1 MHGMPK
7 QYSWL
12 ANQPIRRKL
21 LFAFGLVLGLFVLSS
36 YGSFDILATR
46 SAASQWTSHT
56 HAVIDE
62 GLGTEEAFHAQQ
74 LGVRGYLLSAA
85 PSQRRLYD
93 SAGLDFDRQFS
104 RLRDLTSDNPV
115 QQARLRMIDADVR
128 EWRLEAMV
136 VMRQAQPL
144 TAIQSQADKT
154 SAMAYL
160 DRVAPQLNVLQKLF
174 DDMEATERG
183 LLTVRTAALERT
195 VTLSKL
201 FLLGSLLLG
210 IAISLI
216 AIYYAERLV
225 AMPIRQMVELMTR
238 LAQGDHGI
246 EVTRLGRKDE
256 VGAIARALQ
265 VFKHSAIENEQRT
278 WVKIAVAEISQRLQ
292 ASTSIPAF
300 AQALTAELAS
310 RVHAGVAA
318 FHVARDEGG
327 VLELA
332 GGYGLQ
338 TAEANAPQA
347 ASVHGLVEQCSRERK
362 PITLTAIPDNY
373 LRVQS
378 GLGESAPKVITLLP
392 VQSQHVSLGVLEFGS
407 FEPPSQVQESLL
419 VDILPIAALSLQNLQ
434 RALHTARLLDET
446 RRQSEAL
453 RIQQEELRST
463 NEELHSQALELQ
475 RQSDRLRASEEEL
488 RQQTE
493 ELQASNEELRQKGD
507 MLNEQKRSLE
517 VLQRETQE
525 KAGEIARASQYKSDF
540 LANMSHELRTPLN
553 SLLILSRSLADND
566 DGNLSADEIE
576 SAQVIHESG
585 SNLLRLIND
594 ILDLS
599 KVEAGKMEL
608 VLDEVALDD
617 LTASLA
623 RNFRHMAAEKG
634 LQLEIST
641 DPELPP
647 TLRNDRTRIGQV
659 LSNLL
664 SNAIKFTSHGTVR
677 VHVSRPDVDSALP
690 PGMQAAHTIAIAVSD
705 TGIGIAS
712 DKLDRVFQAFEQ
724 ADAGTSRHY
733 GGTGLGLTISRSIAR
748 LLGGDISLRSEVG
761 SGSTFTLLLRDRIE
775 SDEGATRALTPS
787 RVQVKAPRIATTPV
801 LTIIDDRDALQ
812 SGSTANSASIIPT
825 ILIVEDDPAFAR
837 ILADMIHRKGYRVLA
852 AANGEDGI
860 ELARRYQP
868 TGILLDVILPGADGW
883 TVIDSLKND
892 ALTRHIPVHFISA
905 VDETA
910 RARDLGAVGFLTKPV
925 TRDAIAGAF
934 DRLLHFAAG
943 ATRHVLVIDDDSAAR
958 LAVRK
963 LIASDSVEVAD
974 ADSGESA
981 LQAMEGRKFDCIV
994 LDLGLPGMSGFE
1006 FLDRIGG
1013 YDAAPPV
1020 VVYSGRELS
1029 REESLRLRQYTD
1041 SIVIKGALSPDRLL
1055 DEVSLFLHSVRS
1067 HRSASGHDVSAQGGS
1082 GQGASGREFDNA
1094 LQGRKVLLVDDDMRN
1109 LYALSKALRSKGLDV
1124 TLAQDGPKALAL
1136 IEENPALELV
1146 LMDIM
1151 MPGMDGHETMRRIRQ
1166 QPRHARLPIIALTA
1180 KAMRGD
1186 REQCLEAGASDYLTK
1201 PIDVD
1206 KLLSMMRV
1214 WLQD

>member
-21 LFAFGLVLGLFVLSS
+21 ILAFGLVLGLFVLSS
-36 YGSFDILATR
+36 YGSFKILAIR
-46 SAASQWTSHT
+46 SAASQWTLHSYSVVH
-56 HAVIDE
+56 
-62 GLGTEEAFHAQQ
+62 EALNAELAFREQQ
-74 LGVRGYLLSAA
+74 VGFRGYLLTSA
-85 PSQRRLYD
+85 PSQRQLYD
-93 SAGLDFDRQFS
+93 SAGKDLDGKLS
-104 RLRDLTSDNPV
+104 RLQLLTSDNPA
-115 QQARLRMIDADVR
+115 QQTRLQQLANAIHDWRVETMADMEQLQR
-128 EWRLEAMV
+128 TPA
-136 VMRQAQPL
+136 
-144 TAIQSQADKT
+144 TQSQ
-154 SAMAYL
+154 SASTIAF
-160 DRVAPQLNVLQKLF
+160 LNGIEDELNQVHRAF
-174 DDMEATERG
+174 DDVETTERS
-183 LLTVRTAALERT
+183 LLTTRSAALERS
-195 VTLSKL
+195 VALSKI
-201 FLLGSLLLG
+201 FLLASLLLG
-210 IAISLI
+210 IAIGLI

-225 AMPIRQMVELMTR
+225 ALPIRQMVALMTR
-238 LAQGDHGI
+238 LAEGDHGI

-265 VFKHSAIENEQRT
+265 VFKHSAIETEQRT
-278 WVKIAVAEISQRLQ
+278 WVKTAVADISQRLQ
-292 ASTSIPAF
+292 TAASIPGF
-300 AQALTAELAS
+300 ADALSAELAP
-310 RVHAGVAA
+310 RLQAGVAA
-318 FHVARDEGG
+318 FHVPREQGTG
-327 VLELA
+327 LQQA

-338 TAEANAPQA
+338 ANDPNTPGAV
-347 ASVHGLVEQCSRERK
+347 SGHGLVEQCALERK

-392 VQSQHVSLGVLEFGS
+392 VQNQQALMGVLEFGS
-407 FEPPSQVQESLL
+407 FESPNQAQQALL
-419 VDILPIAALSLQNLQ
+419 SDILPIAALSLENLQ
-434 RALHTARLLDET
+434 NALQTARLLGET
-446 RRQSEAL
+446 QRQAEAL
-453 RIQQEELRST
+453 RVQQEELRSS

-475 RQSDRLRASEEEL
+475 RQSDRLRTSEEEL
-488 RQQTE
+488 RQQSE
-493 ELQASNEELRQKGD
+493 ELQSSNEELRQKGD
-507 MLNEQKRSLE
+507 ILNEQKRSLE
-517 VLQRETQE
+517 VLQRETLD

-585 SNLLRLIND
+585 SNLLQLIND

-608 VLDEVALDD
+608 VLDDFALGD
-617 LTASLA
+617 LTTNLS

-641 DPELPP
+641 NPDLPP

-664 SNAIKFTSHGTVR
+664 SNAIKFTSHGSVR
-677 VHVSRPDVDSALP
+677 VHVSRPDADTALP
-690 PGMQAAHTIAIAVSD
+690 EGMQTAHTIAIAVSD
-705 TGIGIAS
+705 TGIGIAA

-724 ADAGTSRHY
+724 ADAGTSRQY

-748 LLGGDISLRSEVG
+748 LLGGDIVLRSEVG
-761 SGSTFTLLLRDRIE
+761 AGSTFTLLVRDRIE
-775 SDEGATRALTPS
+775 GDKHTTAALTP
-787 RVQVKAPRIATTPV
+787 ALAIA
-801 LTIIDDRDALQ
+801 DDRDALQ
-812 SGSTANSASIIPT
+812 TGSLGKSSATIIPT

-883 TVIDSLKND
+883 TVIDTLKAD
-892 ALTRHIPVHFISA
+892 AATRHIPVHFISA

-925 TRDAIAGAF
+925 TRDAIVGAF
-934 DRLLHFAAG
+934 DRLLHFTAG
-943 ATRHVLVIDDDSAAR
+943 ATRHVLVVDDDSAAR

-963 LIASDSVEVAD
+963 LIASDSVAITES
-974 ADSGESA
+974 DSGETA
-981 LQAMEGRKFDCIV
+981 LQAMETATFDCVV

-1006 FLDRIGG
+1006 FLDRIGRL
-1013 YDAAPPV
+1013 DAAPPV

-1029 REESLRLRQYTD
+1029 REENLQLRQYTD
-1041 SIVIKGALSPDRLL
+1041 SIVIKGAMSPDRLL
-1055 DEVSLFLHSVRS
+1055 DEVSLFLHSMRT
-1067 HRSASGHDVSAQGGS
+1067 QP
-1082 GQGASGREFDNA
+1082 GASGRDASQQSASGRGQDNA

-1109 LYALSKALRSKGLDV
+1109 LYALSKVLRSKGLDV
-1124 TLAQDGPKALAL
+1124 VLAQDGPKALA
-1136 IEENPALELV
+1136 IIDDNPALELV

-1151 MPGMDGHETMRRIRQ
+1151 MPGMDGLEAMRRIRL
-1166 QPRHARLPIIALTA
+1166 QPRHAQLPIIALTA

-1214 WLQD
+1214 WLQG

>member
-21 LFAFGLVLGLFVLSS
+21 ILAFGLVLGLFVLSS
-36 YGSFDILATR
+36 YGSFKILGIR
-46 SAASQWTSHT
+46 SAASQWTLHSYSVVH
-56 HAVIDE
+56 
-62 GLGTEEAFHAQQ
+62 EALNAELAFREQQ
-74 LGVRGYLLSAA
+74 VGFRGYLLTSA
-85 PSQRRLYD
+85 PSQRLLYD
-93 SAGLDFDRQFS
+93 SAGQDLDGKLS
-104 RLRDLTSDNPV
+104 RLRLLTSDNPS
-115 QQARLRMIDADVR
+115 QQTRLQQLTNAVHD
-128 EWRLEAMV
+128 WRVETLA
-136 VMRQAQPL
+136 
-144 TAIQSQADKT
+144 
-154 SAMAYL
+154 
-160 DRVAPQLNVLQKLF
+160 
-174 DDMEATERG
+174 DMEQFQSTRAKQTQTDNAGTIAFLNGIEPELNQVHRAFVDVERAERR
-183 LLTVRTAALERT
+183 LLTTRSAALERS
-195 VTLSKL
+195 VTLSKI
-201 FLLGSLLLG
+201 FLLTSLLIG
-210 IAISLI
+210 VAIGLI

-225 AMPIRQMVELMTR
+225 ALPIRQMVALMTR
-238 LAQGDHGI
+238 LAEGDHGI
-246 EVTRLGRKDE
+246 KVTRLGRKDE

-265 VFKHSAIENEQRT
+265 VFKHSAIETEQHT
-278 WVKIAVAEISQRLQ
+278 WVKTAVADISQRLQ
-292 ASTSIPAF
+292 TAASIPGF
-300 AQALTAELAS
+300 ADALTAELAP
-310 RVHAGVAA
+310 RIQAGVAA
-318 FHVARDEGG
+318 FHVPREQDTG
-327 VLELA
+327 LKQA

-338 TAEANAPQA
+338 ANDPNAPA
-347 ASVHGLVEQCSRERK
+347 PVTGRGLVEQCALERK
-362 PITLTAIPDNY
+362 PITLTAIPDDY
-373 LRVQS
+373 LHVQS

-392 VQSQHVSLGVLEFGS
+392 VQTHNVLMGVLEFGS
-407 FEPPSQVQESLL
+407 FESPNQAQQALL
-419 VDILPIAALSLQNLQ
+419 SDILPVAALSLENLQ
-434 RALHTARLLDET
+434 NALHTTQLLGET
-446 RRQSEAL
+446 QRQAEAL
-453 RIQQEELRST
+453 RVQQEELRSS

-475 RQSDRLRASEEEL
+475 RQSDRLRTSEEEL
-488 RQQTE
+488 RQQSE
-493 ELQASNEELRQKGD
+493 ELQASNEELRQRGD
-507 MLNEQKRSLE
+507 ILNEQKRSLE
-517 VLQRETQE
+517 ILQRETLD

-585 SNLLRLIND
+585 SNLLQLIND

-608 VLDEVALDD
+608 VLDDFALDD
-617 LTASLA
+617 LTANLS

-634 LQLEIST
+634 LQLDIST
-641 DPELPP
+641 NPDLPP

-664 SNAIKFTSHGTVR
+664 SNAIKFTSQGSVR
-677 VHVSRPDVDSALP
+677 VHVSRPDTDTALP
-690 PGMQAAHTIAIAVSD
+690 EGMQAAHTIAIAVSD
-705 TGIGIAS
+705 TGIGIAA

-724 ADAGTSRHY
+724 ADAGTSRQY

-761 SGSTFTLLLRDRIE
+761 AGSTFTLLVRDRIE
-775 SDEGATRALTPS
+775 GDEDSTAALTPS
-787 RVQVKAPRIATTPV
+787 RVSVHTPRIAATPA
-801 LTIIDDRDALQ
+801 LAIADDRAALQ
-812 SGSTANSASIIPT
+812 MVGPGKSTLANIPT

-883 TVIDSLKND
+883 TVIDTLKAD
-892 ALTRHIPVHFISA
+892 AATRHIPVHFISA

-925 TRDAIAGAF
+925 TRDAIVGAF
-934 DRLLHFAAG
+934 DRLLHFTAG
-943 ATRHVLVIDDDSAAR
+943 ATRHVLVVDDDSAAR

-963 LIASDSVEVAD
+963 LIASDSVDITE
-974 ADSGESA
+974 ADSGETA
-981 LQAMEGRKFDCIV
+981 LQAMETATFDCVV

-1006 FLDRIGG
+1006 FLDRIGRL
-1013 YDAAPPV
+1013 DAAPPV

-1029 REESLRLRQYTD
+1029 REESLQLRQYTD
-1041 SIVIKGALSPDRLL
+1041 SIVIKGAMSPDRLL
-1055 DEVSLFLHSVRS
+1055 DEVSLFLHSMRPQS
-1067 HRSASGHDVSAQGGS
+1067 SASGRDAPQQS
-1082 GQGASGREFDNA
+1082 ASGRGQDNA

-1109 LYALSKALRSKGLDV
+1109 LYALSKVLRSKGLDV
-1124 TLAQDGPKALAL
+1124 VLAQDGPKALA
-1136 IEENPALELV
+1136 IIDDNPALELV

-1151 MPGMDGHETMRRIRQ
+1151 MPGMDGLEAMRRIRL
-1166 QPRHARLPIIALTA
+1166 QPRHAQLPIIALTA

-1214 WLQD
+1214 WLQG

>member
-1 MHGMPK
+1 MHVISK

-21 LFAFGLVLGLFVLSS
+21 LLAFGLVLGLFVLSS
-36 YGSFDILATR
+36 YGSFKILAKR
-46 SAASQWTSHT
+46 SAASHWTSHT
-56 HAVIDE
+56 YTVIDE
-62 GLGTEEAFHAQQ
+62 ALSTELAFREQQ
-74 LGVRGYLLSAA
+74 NGVRGYLISAA
-85 PSQRRLYD
+85 PSQRDLYD
-93 SAGLDFDRQFS
+93 SGGLDFDRRLS
-104 RLRDLTSDNPV
+104 RLRDLTSDNPA
-115 QQARLRMIDADVR
+115 QQSRLRQIDAGVR
-128 EWRLEAMV
+128 DWRLEATA
-136 VMRQAQPL
+136 VMRQIQPS
-144 TAIQSQADKT
+144 TATQSQADKT
-154 SAMAYL
+154 VAMVYL
-160 DRVAPQLNVLQKLF
+160 NRIAPQLNLLQKLF
-174 DDMEATERG
+174 NDMETTERG

-195 VTLSKL
+195 VALSKL

-210 IAISLI
+210 IVIGLI

-225 AMPIRQMVELMTR
+225 ALPIRQMVALMTR
-238 LAQGDHGI
+238 LAEGDHGI

-265 VFKHSAIENEQRT
+265 VFKHSAIESEQRT
-278 WVKIAVAEISQRLQ
+278 WVKTAIADISQGVQ
-292 ASTSIPAF
+292 AATSISAF
-300 AQALTAELAS
+300 ADVLTAELAP
-310 RVHAGVAA
+310 RIHAGVAA
-318 FHVARDEGG
+318 FHVVREKREI
-327 VLELA
+327 LELA
-332 GGYGLQ
+332 GGYGFQ
-338 TAEANAPQA
+338 VSAPNAPQA
-347 ASVHGLVEQCSRERK
+347 APVVGLVEQCARERK

-392 VQSQHVSLGVLEFGS
+392 VQSQHTLLGVLEFGG
-407 FEPPSQVQESLL
+407 FEPLSQTQQALL
-419 VDILPIAALSLQNLQ
+419 ADVLPIAALSLENLQ
-434 RALHTARLLDET
+434 GALHTAQLLGET
-446 RRQSEAL
+446 RQQAEAL
-453 RIQQEELRST
+453 RGQQEELRAN
-463 NEELHSQALELQ
+463 NEELQSQAMELQ
-475 RQSDRLRASEEEL
+475 RQSDRLRTSEEEL
-488 RQQTE
+488 RQQSE

-507 MLNEQKRSLE
+507 ILSEQKRSLE
-517 VLQRETQE
+517 ALQHETQE

-608 VLDEVALDD
+608 VLDEFALED
-617 LTASLA
+617 LTANLA
-623 RNFRHMAAEKG
+623 RNFRHMAADKG
-634 LQLEIST
+634 LQLDIST

-664 SNAIKFTSHGTVR
+664 SNAIKFTSHGAVR
-677 VHVSRPDVDSALP
+677 VHVSRPDADSVLP
-690 PGMQAAHTIAIAVSD
+690 AGMQAAHTIAIAVGD
-705 TGIGIAS
+705 TGIGIAA
-712 DKLDRVFQAFEQ
+712 DKLDRVFHAFEQ

-748 LLGGDISLRSEVG
+748 LLGGDILLRSEVG
-761 SGSTFTLLLRDRIE
+761 AGSTFTLLVRDRIE
-775 SDEGATRALTPS
+775 SDEAATVALTPS
-787 RVQVKAPRIATTPV
+787 RATAKAPRITATSA
-801 LTIIDDRDALQ
+801 LAIADDRDALQ
-812 SGSTANSASIIPT
+812 SANAATSAPATTPT

-837 ILADMIHRKGYRVLA
+837 ILADMIHRKGYRVIA

-883 TVIDSLKND
+883 TVIDRLKAD
-892 ALTRHIPVHFISA
+892 VGTRHIPVHFISA

-925 TRDAIAGAF
+925 TRDAIVGAF

-943 ATRHVLVIDDDSAAR
+943 ATRHVLVVDDDSAAR

-963 LIASDSVEVAD
+963 LIASDSVEVAE
-974 ADSGESA
+974 ADSGEAA
-981 LQAMEGRKFDCIV
+981 LRAMEGAGFDCIV

-1013 YDAAPPV
+1013 LDVAPPV
-1020 VVYSGRELS
+1020 VVYSGRDLS
-1029 REESLRLRQYTD
+1029 REDSLRLRQYTD
-1041 SIVIKGALSPDRLL
+1041 SIVIKGALSPERLL
-1055 DEVSLFLHSVRS
+1055 DEVSLFLHSVRPQ
-1067 HRSASGHDVSAQGGS
+1067 RGASGRGAS
-1082 GQGASGREFDNA
+1082 GQGASGPEHDNA

-1124 TLAQDGPKALAL
+1124 TLAQDGHKALAM
-1136 IEENPALELV
+1136 IQENTDLELV

-1151 MPGMDGHETMRRIRQ
+1151 MPGMDGLETMRRIRL
-1166 QPRHARLPIIALTA
+1166 QPQHARLPIIALTA

-1186 REQCLEAGASDYLTK
+1186 REQCLESGASDYLTK